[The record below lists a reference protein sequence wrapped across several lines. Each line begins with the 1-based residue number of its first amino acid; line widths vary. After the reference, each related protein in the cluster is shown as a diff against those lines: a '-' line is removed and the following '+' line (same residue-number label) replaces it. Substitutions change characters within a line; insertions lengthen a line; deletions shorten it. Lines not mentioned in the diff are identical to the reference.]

1 MTFWVI
7 IDGITRFLTFF
18 IIVFCL
24 TSLFYWK
31 KDSKRKD
38 ENRLGISSTDI
49 NFDIETNP
57 GTLIGGSTHNS
68 LFFITL
74 FSLVVSSVIFAVDFF
89 VFSTKLM
96 DTKIKEDYCE
106 KKKQNEKLTNID
118 NNKNN
123 EEYTVQDSNTYDI
136 TYKSEIKDKD
146 LDNNEIEMEY
156 VDANHLYVPPDYKS
170 KIEDL
175 GYYYLMPEKWFVNPP
190 VPPICLTQKK
200 YKVSPTIA
208 YNVNLKKV
216 NKPM

>member
-31 KDSKRKD
+31 KDTKEDKNNNGLTSS
-38 ENRLGISSTDI
+38 NSISDTDTKT
-49 NFDIETNP
+49 ETMS
-57 GTLIGGSTHNS
+57 GGSTRNS
-68 LFFITL
+68 LLFISL

-123 EEYTVQDSNTYDI
+123 EVYTVQDSNTYDI

-146 LDNNEIEMEY
+146 LKNDEIEMEY
-156 VDANHLYVPPDYKS
+156 IDANHLYVPPDYKS

-175 GYYYLMPEKWFVNPP
+175 GYYYLMPEKWFANPP

>member
-31 KDSKRKD
+31 KDSKGKD
-38 ENRLGISSTDI
+38 ENSLGISSNDI
-49 NFDIETNP
+49 NFDTETNP
-57 GTLIGGSTHNS
+57 GTLIGGSTRNS

-74 FSLVVSSVIFAVDFF
+74 FSLIVSSIIFAVDFF

-96 DTKIKEDYCE
+96 DTKIKEEYCE

-118 NNKNN
+118 SKENN
-123 EEYTVQDSNTYDI
+123 EDYKVQDSNTYDI
-136 TYKSEIKDKD
+136 MYKSEIKDKD
-146 LDNNEIEMEY
+146 LENDEIEMEY

-175 GYYYLMPEKWFVNPP
+175 GYYYLMPEKWFANPP

-208 YNVNLKKV
+208 YDVNLKKV

>member
-31 KDSKRKD
+31 KDTKEDKNNTSS
-38 ENRLGISSTDI
+38 NSISDTDTKT
-49 NFDIETNP
+49 ETMS
-57 GTLIGGSTHNS
+57 GGSTRNS
-68 LFFITL
+68 LLFISL

-123 EEYTVQDSNTYDI
+123 EVYTVQDSNTYDI

-146 LDNNEIEMEY
+146 LENDEIEMEY

-175 GYYYLMPEKWFVNPP
+175 GYYYLMPEKWFANPP

>member
-7 IDGITRFLTFF
+7 IDGIIRFLTFF

-31 KDSKRKD
+31 KDTKEDKNNNVLSSS
-38 ENRLGISSTDI
+38 NSISDTDTKT
-49 NFDIETNP
+49 ETMS
-57 GTLIGGSTHNS
+57 GGSTRNS
-68 LFFITL
+68 LLFISL

-123 EEYTVQDSNTYDI
+123 EVYTVQDSNTYDI

-146 LDNNEIEMEY
+146 LENDEIEMEY

-175 GYYYLMPEKWFVNPP
+175 GYYYLMPEKWFANPP

>member
-7 IDGITRFLTFF
+7 IDGIIRFLTFF

-31 KDSKRKD
+31 KDTKEDKNNNVLSSS
-38 ENRLGISSTDI
+38 NSISDTDTKT
-49 NFDIETNP
+49 ETMS
-57 GTLIGGSTHNS
+57 GGSTRNS
-68 LFFITL
+68 LLFISL

-123 EEYTVQDSNTYDI
+123 EVYTVQDSNTYDI

-146 LDNNEIEMEY
+146 LENDEIEMEY

-175 GYYYLMPEKWFVNPP
+175 GYYYLMPEKWFINPP
-190 VPPICLTQKK
+190 IPPICLTQKK

-208 YNVNLKKV
+208 YDVNLKKV

>member
-31 KDSKRKD
+31 KNTKEDKNNNGLTSS
-38 ENRLGISSTDI
+38 NSISDTDTKT
-49 NFDIETNP
+49 ETMN
-57 GTLIGGSTHNS
+57 GGSTRNS
-68 LFFITL
+68 LLFISL

-123 EEYTVQDSNTYDI
+123 EVYTVQDSNTYDI

-146 LDNNEIEMEY
+146 LENDEIEMEY
-156 VDANHLYVPPDYKS
+156 IDANHLYVPPDYKS

-175 GYYYLMPEKWFVNPP
+175 GYYYLMPEKWFANPP

>member
-7 IDGITRFLTFF
+7 IDGIIRFLTFF

-31 KDSKRKD
+31 KDTKEDKNNNVLSSS
-38 ENRLGISSTDI
+38 NSISDTDTKT
-49 NFDIETNP
+49 ETMS
-57 GTLIGGSTHNS
+57 GGSTRNS
-68 LFFITL
+68 LLFISL

-123 EEYTVQDSNTYDI
+123 EVYTVQDSNTYDI

-146 LDNNEIEMEY
+146 LENDEIEMEY
-156 VDANHLYVPPDYKS
+156 IDANHLYVPPDYKS

-175 GYYYLMPEKWFVNPP
+175 GYYYLMPEKWFINPP
-190 VPPICLTQKK
+190 MPPICLTQKK

-208 YNVNLKKV
+208 YDVNLKKV

>member
-31 KDSKRKD
+31 KDTKEDKNNNGLTSS
-38 ENRLGISSTDI
+38 NSISDTDTKT
-49 NFDIETNP
+49 ETMS
-57 GTLIGGSTHNS
+57 GGSTRNS
-68 LFFITL
+68 LLFISL

-123 EEYTVQDSNTYDI
+123 ELYTVQDSNTYDI

-146 LDNNEIEMEY
+146 LENDEIEMEY

-175 GYYYLMPEKWFVNPP
+175 GYYYLMPEKWFANPP

>member
-7 IDGITRFLTFF
+7 IDGIIRFLTFF

-31 KDSKRKD
+31 KDTKEDKNNNVLSSSNSISDTDTKT
-38 ENRLGISSTDI
+38 ENM
-49 NFDIETNP
+49 NV
-57 GTLIGGSTHNS
+57 GSTRNS
-68 LFFITL
+68 LLFISL

-123 EEYTVQDSNTYDI
+123 EVYTVQDSNTYDI

-146 LDNNEIEMEY
+146 LENDEIEMEY

-175 GYYYLMPEKWFVNPP
+175 GYYYLMPEKWFANPP

>member
-7 IDGITRFLTFF
+7 IDGIIRFLTFF

-31 KDSKRKD
+31 KDTKEDKNNNVLSSS
-38 ENRLGISSTDI
+38 NSISDTDTKT
-49 NFDIETNP
+49 ETMS
-57 GTLIGGSTHNS
+57 GGSTRNS
-68 LFFITL
+68 LLFISL

-123 EEYTVQDSNTYDI
+123 EV
-136 TYKSEIKDKD
+136 YKR
-146 LDNNEIEMEY
+146 
-156 VDANHLYVPPDYKS
+156 
-170 KIEDL
+170 
-175 GYYYLMPEKWFVNPP
+175 
-190 VPPICLTQKK
+190 
-200 YKVSPTIA
+200 
-208 YNVNLKKV
+208 
-216 NKPM
+216 

>member
-31 KDSKRKD
+31 KDTKEDKNNNVLSSS
-38 ENRLGISSTDI
+38 NSISDTDTKT
-49 NFDIETNP
+49 ETMN
-57 GTLIGGSTHNS
+57 GGSTRNS
-68 LFFITL
+68 LLFISL

-123 EEYTVQDSNTYDI
+123 EVYTVQDSNTYDI

-146 LDNNEIEMEY
+146 LENDEIEMEY

-175 GYYYLMPEKWFVNPP
+175 GYYYLMPEKWFANPP

>member
-31 KDSKRKD
+31 KDTKEDKNNNVLSSS
-38 ENRLGISSTDI
+38 NSISDTDTKT
-49 NFDIETNP
+49 ETMS
-57 GTLIGGSTHNS
+57 GGSTRNS
-68 LFFITL
+68 LLFISL

-123 EEYTVQDSNTYDI
+123 EIYTVQDSNTYDI

-146 LDNNEIEMEY
+146 LENDEIEMEY
-156 VDANHLYVPPDYKS
+156 IDANHLYVPPDYKS

-175 GYYYLMPEKWFVNPP
+175 GYYYLMPEKWFANPP

>member
-1 MTFWVI
+1 MTYWVI

-31 KDSKRKD
+31 KDTKEDKNNNGLTSD
-38 ENRLGISSTDI
+38 NSISDTDTKT
-49 NFDIETNP
+49 ETMN
-57 GTLIGGSTHNS
+57 GGSTRNS
-68 LFFITL
+68 LLFISL

-123 EEYTVQDSNTYDI
+123 EVYTVQDSNTYDI

-146 LDNNEIEMEY
+146 LENDEIEMEY

>member
-31 KDSKRKD
+31 KDTKEDKNNNGLTSS
-38 ENRLGISSTDI
+38 NSISDTDTKT
-49 NFDIETNP
+49 ETMS
-57 GTLIGGSTHNS
+57 GGSTRNS
-68 LFFITL
+68 LLFITL

-123 EEYTVQDSNTYDI
+123 EVYTVQDSNTYDI

-146 LDNNEIEMEY
+146 LENDEIEMEY
-156 VDANHLYVPPDYKS
+156 IDANHLYVPPDYKS

-175 GYYYLMPEKWFVNPP
+175 GYYYLMPEKWFINPP
-190 VPPICLTQKK
+190 IPPICLTQKK

>member
-31 KDSKRKD
+31 KDTKEDKNNNVLSSS
-38 ENRLGISSTDI
+38 NSISDTDTKT
-49 NFDIETNP
+49 ETMS
-57 GTLIGGSTHNS
+57 GGSTRNS
-68 LFFITL
+68 LLFISL

-123 EEYTVQDSNTYDI
+123 EVYTVQDSNTYDI

-146 LDNNEIEMEY
+146 LENDEIEMEY

-175 GYYYLMPEKWFVNPP
+175 GYYYLMPEKWFANPP

>member
-31 KDSKRKD
+31 KNTKEDKNNNGLTSS
-38 ENRLGISSTDI
+38 NSISDTDTKT
-49 NFDIETNP
+49 ETMN
-57 GTLIGGSTHNS
+57 GGSTRNS
-68 LFFITL
+68 LLFISL

-123 EEYTVQDSNTYDI
+123 ELYTVQDSNTYDI

-146 LDNNEIEMEY
+146 LENDEIEMEY
-156 VDANHLYVPPDYKS
+156 IDANHLYVPPDYKS

-175 GYYYLMPEKWFVNPP
+175 GYYYLMPEKWFANPP

>member
-31 KDSKRKD
+31 KDTKEDKNNNGLTSS
-38 ENRLGISSTDI
+38 NSISDTDTKT
-49 NFDIETNP
+49 ETMN
-57 GTLIGGSTHNS
+57 GGSTRNS
-68 LFFITL
+68 LLFISL

-123 EEYTVQDSNTYDI
+123 EVYTVQDSNTYDI

-146 LDNNEIEMEY
+146 LENDEIEMEY

-175 GYYYLMPEKWFVNPP
+175 GYYYLMPEKWFANPP

>member
-1 MTFWVI
+1 MSFWVL

-31 KDSKRKD
+31 KDKEDKNNNGLTSSISISDTDIKT
-38 ENRLGISSTDI
+38 ESINGISTR
-49 NFDIETNP
+49 
-57 GTLIGGSTHNS
+57 NS
-68 LFFITL
+68 LLFISL
-74 FSLVVSSVIFAVDFF
+74 FSLVVSSIIFAVDFF

-146 LDNNEIEMEY
+146 LENDEIEMEY

-175 GYYYLMPEKWFVNPP
+175 GYYYLMPEKWFTNPP

-208 YNVNLKKV
+208 YDVNLKKV

>member
-31 KDSKRKD
+31 KNTKEDKNNNGLTSS
-38 ENRLGISSTDI
+38 NSISDTDTKTETMSGVSTR
-49 NFDIETNP
+49 
-57 GTLIGGSTHNS
+57 NS
-68 LFFITL
+68 LLFISL

-123 EEYTVQDSNTYDI
+123 EEYTVQNSNTYDI

-146 LDNNEIEMEY
+146 LENDEIEMEY

-175 GYYYLMPEKWFVNPP
+175 GYYYLMPEKWFANPP

>member
-31 KDSKRKD
+31 KDTKEDKNNNGLTSS
-38 ENRLGISSTDI
+38 NSISDTDTKT
-49 NFDIETNP
+49 ETMS
-57 GTLIGGSTHNS
+57 GGSTRNS
-68 LFFITL
+68 LLFISL

-123 EEYTVQDSNTYDI
+123 EVYTVQDSNTYDI

-146 LDNNEIEMEY
+146 LENDEIEMEY
-156 VDANHLYVPPDYKS
+156 IDANHLYVPPDYKS

-175 GYYYLMPEKWFVNPP
+175 GYYYLMPEKWFANPP

-200 YKVSPTIA
+200 YKVSPKIA

>member
-31 KDSKRKD
+31 KDTKEDKNNNVLSSS
-38 ENRLGISSTDI
+38 NSISDTDTKT
-49 NFDIETNP
+49 ETMS
-57 GTLIGGSTHNS
+57 GGSTRNS
-68 LFFITL
+68 LLFISL

-123 EEYTVQDSNTYDI
+123 EVYTVQDSNTYDI

-146 LDNNEIEMEY
+146 LENDEIEMEY
-156 VDANHLYVPPDYKS
+156 IDANHLYVPPDYKS

-175 GYYYLMPEKWFVNPP
+175 GYYYLMPEKWFINPP
-190 VPPICLTQKK
+190 IPPICLTQKK

-208 YNVNLKKV
+208 YDVNLKKV

>member
-7 IDGITRFLTFF
+7 IDGIIRFLTFF

-31 KDSKRKD
+31 KDTKEDKNNNGLTSS
-38 ENRLGISSTDI
+38 NSISDTDTKT
-49 NFDIETNP
+49 ETMS
-57 GTLIGGSTHNS
+57 GGSTRNS
-68 LFFITL
+68 LLFISL

-123 EEYTVQDSNTYDI
+123 EVYTVQDSNTYDI

-146 LDNNEIEMEY
+146 LENDEIEMEY

-175 GYYYLMPEKWFVNPP
+175 GYYYLMPEKWFANPP

-208 YNVNLKKV
+208 YDVNLKKV

>member
-1 MTFWVI
+1 MTYWVI

-31 KDSKRKD
+31 KDTKEDKNNNVLSSS
-38 ENRLGISSTDI
+38 NSISDTDTKT
-49 NFDIETNP
+49 ETMS
-57 GTLIGGSTHNS
+57 GGSTRNS
-68 LFFITL
+68 LLFISL

-123 EEYTVQDSNTYDI
+123 EVYTVQDSNTYDI

-146 LDNNEIEMEY
+146 LENDEIEMEY

-175 GYYYLMPEKWFVNPP
+175 GYYYLMPEKWFANPP